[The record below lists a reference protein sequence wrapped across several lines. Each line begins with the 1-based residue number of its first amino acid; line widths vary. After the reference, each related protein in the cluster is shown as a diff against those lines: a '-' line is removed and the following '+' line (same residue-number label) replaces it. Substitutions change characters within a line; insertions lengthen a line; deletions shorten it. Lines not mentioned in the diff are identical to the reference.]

1 MAARTVQTLG
11 DGPGEAVAAGTLS
24 SIGPC
29 YTRLPPGV
37 FVSGRSAAWIARTV
51 RVREVGSSNL
61 PAPTIS

>member
-1 MAARTVQTLG
+1 MAARTGKALG
-11 DGPGEAVAAGTLS
+11 EGPEEVVVVGTLS
-24 SIGPC
+24 DIGPC

-61 PAPTIS
+61 PAPTIL